1 MANIF
6 KVAFT
11 GNEEVPPVQ
20 SPATAVGSLELNEIG
35 DALSYNITVKGL
47 DFGNLLGV
55 APVTPSTTD
64 DVVGLHFHVGQRGTN
79 GAVVFGI
86 ANPTQDTDDR
96 AIAINPDGSTTITG
110 IWEQTDPA
118 NQPLSNFVP
127 TLLAT
132 AGGADTNL
140 YLNIHTK
147 AFAGGELRGQLVG
160 STGIMDIGTD
170 NNDNLSGQAGDDTLF
185 GKGGNDLIS
194 GNDGDDLINGNQD
207 SDTIEGGVGNDSLFG
222 GQGDDF
228 LFGKPGNDAVF
239 GNIGNDN
246 LTGGVG
252 DDLMN
257 GNQGNDTVD
266 GGTGND
272 IIHGGQENDFL
283 VGGFGNDYLSGD
295 RGNDILRGVD
305 VSAASPGQGE
315 VDTLFGGEGSDRF
328 NLANKT
334 QFYYVGDGNKG
345 YALISDFN
353 PNEDTIRLRGGA
365 NNYLLGVSPEGL
377 PGGTAIFQPIDGQND
392 LVAIVQGTDSLNLA
406 AAYFDFV

>member
-11 GNEEVPPVQ
+11 GNQEVPPIET
-20 SPATAVGSLELNEIG
+20 PATAIGSLELNEIG

-47 DFGNLLGV
+47 DFGNLLGI
-55 APVTPSTTD
+55 APITPSTTD
-64 DVVGLHFHVGQRGTN
+64 DVMGLHFHVGERGTN

-132 AGGADTNL
+132 PGRADTNL
-140 YLNIHTK
+140 YLNIHTN
-147 AFAGGELRGQLVG
+147 AFPGGELRGQLVG
-160 STGIMDIGTD
+160 STGIFDIGTE
-170 NNDNLSGQAGDDTLF
+170 NNDNLSGGEGDDTLF
-185 GKGGNDLIS
+185 GRGGNDLIS

-207 SDTIEGGVGNDSLFG
+207 NDTINGGVGIDSLFG

-228 LFGKPGNDAVF
+228 LFGNSGNDVIF
-239 GNIGNDN
+239 GNIGNDI
-246 LTGGVG
+246 LFGGRE

-266 GGTGND
+266 GNIGND
-272 IIHGGQENDFL
+272 IIHGGQGDDFL
-283 VGGFGNDYLSGD
+283 VGGQGNDYLSGNK
-295 RGNDILRGVD
+295 GNDILRGVD

-315 VDTLFGGEGSDRF
+315 LDTLVGGEGADRF
-328 NLANKT
+328 NLANST
-334 QFYYVGDGNKG
+334 QFYYTGDGNNG
-345 YALISDFN
+345 YALILDFN

-365 NNYLLGVSPEGL
+365 NNYVLGASPNGL
-377 PGGTAIFQPIDGQND
+377 PSGTAIFQPINGQND
-392 LVAIVQGTDSLNLA
+392 LVAIVQGTDSLDLGA
-406 AAYFDFV
+406 TYFNFV